1 MTSFNAD
8 DIADI
13 FIKQRDSATQL
24 RIYFQELSK
33 RLQDMTELNA
43 KLKNMH
49 DKLAQG
55 TQFSESKKRFYDTL
69 DKHEKEKH
77 DVEVQSSHHQAR
89 INTYKVQFA
98 SCNLFIKKMQESL
111 TGLQEREDV
120 SPLLERPFLEPLDM
134 PNAMSELA
142 RFLKSYFPDISSNK
156 KKDGRRVSEYDV
168 LRSSI
173 ANDTSFQTIAS
184 PPSNIRVSRRI
195 ATEQNGYISEEDQ
208 DDNTN
213 QQLRPK
219 GSLSFSM
226 NFNFDDDSLSSE
238 NDSECDELGKR
249 IDVEMKLS
257 QKIRQE
263 MKNKAIVMKGRKN
276 FSRKSIMEP
285 KKIAKDKS
293 KSLPRSV
300 GKKSNRVRAG
310 QKVRKMRKRAS
321 ISRPQ
326 DSSSRRPMKS
336 PNVARRKTKIRGQ
349 ITSPDTSPVRGDGGM
364 SVTL

>member
-1 MTSFNAD
+1 
-8 DIADI
+8 
-13 FIKQRDSATQL
+13 
-24 RIYFQELSK
+24 
-33 RLQDMTELNA
+33 
-43 KLKNMH
+43 
-49 DKLAQG
+49 
-55 TQFSESKKRFYDTL
+55 
-69 DKHEKEKH
+69 
-77 DVEVQSSHHQAR
+77 
-89 INTYKVQFA
+89 
-98 SCNLFIKKMQESL
+98 MQESL

-120 SPLLERPFLEPLDM
+120 APLLERPFREPLDL

-142 RFLKSYFPDISSNK
+142 RFLKSYFPDINSNK
-156 KKDGRRVSEYDV
+156 KKNGRRVSQYDA

-173 ANDTSFQTIAS
+173 ANDTSFKTIAS
-184 PPSNIRVSRRI
+184 PPSNIRVARRV

-208 DDNTN
+208 NDDTN
-213 QQLRPK
+213 QQLRRK

-300 GKKSNRVRAG
+300 GKKSNRVRAAFE
-310 QKVRKMRKRAS
+310 KYLKNK
-321 ISRPQ
+321 
-326 DSSSRRPMKS
+326 K
-336 PNVARRKTKIRGQ
+336 NARRRKNSSTFLKDLILQ
-349 ITSPDTSPVRGDGGM
+349 
-364 SVTL
+364 LNF